1 MEHKFFCPTAYLK
14 SRKIKTERPFFAINV
29 LFKMSL
35 KKITQEMHVFYCL
48 VATSRPTLCDP
59 MDCSSPGIPALP
71 YLPEIGQIYAH

>member
-1 MEHKFFCPTAYLK
+1 
-14 SRKIKTERPFFAINV
+14 
-29 LFKMSL
+29 MSL